1 MAADQ
6 LVVDTDLLR
15 TTASQVS
22 RVRDTFEGA
31 ARDIDDVAAAVGHA
45 GLANKVRGFV
55 NNWDFRRSELVEQL
69 ETIRNNM
76 IEVADGFESAD
87 CELGNA
93 LTDPQPSSASSG
105 AGRVNRGM
113 V

>member
-6 LVVDTDLLR
+6 LIVDTDLLR
-15 TTASQVS
+15 ATAIQIERVSATFTRSSQ
-22 RVRDTFEGA
+22 
-31 ARDIDDVAAAVGHA
+31 DIDDVAAAVGHA

-69 ETIRNNM
+69 DTIRDNM
-76 IEVADGFESAD
+76 TEVADGFESAD
-87 CELGNA
+87 CELGKA

-105 AGRVNRGM
+105 AARVNRGM